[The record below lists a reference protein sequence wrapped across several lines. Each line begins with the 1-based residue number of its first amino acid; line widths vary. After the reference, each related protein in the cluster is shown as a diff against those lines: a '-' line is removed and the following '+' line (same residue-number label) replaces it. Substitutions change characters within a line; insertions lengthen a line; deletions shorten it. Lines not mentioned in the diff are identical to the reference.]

1 MGILIAVV
9 STAYFI
15 QDYPFVN
22 YSKTTASSGVE
33 DNFQLSM
40 TLDANKTSF
49 RQGEE
54 IKLTLALTNLSNQT
68 KTVTDANGVSIFNFG
83 IYDQSNNWV
92 YMYEIGAY
100 PIINQTI
107 IIPPNST
114 YNETFTWEQGG
125 LPYVHPSQEPVG
137 TYYIVG
143 NINDNG
149 NIPSLQTSRL
159 NISIKYPLL
168 EIAFVFLTV
177 VAAVACIFIALLVYR
192 RHLKTAKP
200 NQ

>member
-1 MGILIAVV
+1 
-9 STAYFI
+9 
-15 QDYPFVN
+15 
-22 YSKTTASSGVE
+22 
-33 DNFQLSM
+33 M